1 MGEGML
7 ITHIDYSANAWSM
20 NQVNNDPNRQ
30 RYQVVAA
37 DNERGNMDENGK
49 LSWAMVRGDLWG
61 TSDACRDF
69 TDTSTPAA
77 VLNDGGKLSQPLYA
91 IDFTASDDME
101 FVFMDAT
108 LVGIEQ
114 TPLEQHDGITQT
126 AQIFDISG
134 KKLSGGGLLDKGLYI
149 IRQNGVSKKVMV
161 K

>member
-1 MGEGML
+1 
-7 ITHIDYSANAWSM
+7 
-20 NQVNNDPNRQ
+20 
-30 RYQVVAA
+30 
-37 DNERGNMDENGK
+37 
-49 LSWAMVRGDLWG
+49 MVRGDLWG
-61 TSDACRDF
+61 TSDACREF

-91 IDFTASDDME
+91 IDFSASGDME

-114 TPLEQHDGITQT
+114 TPLEQPAGITSPV
-126 AQIFDISG
+126 QIFDLSG
-134 KKLSGGGLLDKGLYI
+134 KKVAGCSVLDKGLYI

>member
-1 MGEGML
+1 
-7 ITHIDYSANAWSM
+7 
-20 NQVNNDPNRQ
+20 VNNDPNRQ

-37 DNERGNMDENGK
+37 DNERGNMDENDK

-61 TSDACRDF
+61 TSDTCREF
-69 TDTSTPAA
+69 SNTSTPAA

-91 IDFTASDDME
+91 IDFTASGDME

-114 TPLEQHDGITQT
+114 TPLEQPAGITPT
-126 AQIFDISG
+126 AQIFDLSG
-134 KKLSGGGLLDKGLYI
+134 KIIPHGGVLDKGLYI